1 MVRTLT
7 FPPEYKQWTAMLAMK
22 GDDEDPRDRSSRWS
36 CGSCTNRTR
45 VIGTCCVLDSS
56 ISGRSSCPILF
67 FADDASMISDSIA
80 GLQLAFDC
88 CWAVAKVCG
97 LGTKIGPKSKHALE
111 ATRQQ
116 VRKKM
121 VQILRVIGRIPVLQI
136 YANARD
142 GGLQHEHAYRVA
154 AAALIDQID
163 RALCGAEGE
172 PHRAAVKSAIVGTCR
187 RLGCR
192 GYSPLEWT
200 PEHLRD
206 ELSEDNVIEA
216 WLLAKR
222 SGRRG

>member
-1 MVRTLT
+1 MQAWAAVDARQGGGQQALAGATPVGVRKAYWEALTEMVRTLA

-36 CGSCTNRTR
+36 CGSSTSRTR
-45 VIGTCCVLDSS
+45 VIDMCCVLDIS

-88 CWAVAKVCG
+88 CWTVAKVCG

-136 YANARD
+136 YANARN

-163 RALCGAEGE
+163 RALPRMVAGAPEARTE
-172 PHRAAVKSAIVGTCR
+172 R
-187 RLGCR
+187 R
-192 GYSPLEWT
+192 
-200 PEHLRD
+200 
-206 ELSEDNVIEA
+206 
-216 WLLAKR
+216 
-222 SGRRG
+222 